1 MTISKLLAGG
11 AMALLALSSGT
22 ALAQGDAAKGEKLF
36 ARCQAC
42 HSVEPGQNKIG
53 PTLAGLFGRK
63 AGSVEG
69 FNYSDAMKSAD
80 VVWDEQTL
88 SEYLADP
95 KGYIPGNRMLF
106 AGLRNEQDRADIIA
120 YLKEATQ

>member
-1 MTISKLLAGG
+1 MATSKLLVGG
-11 AMALLALSSGT
+11 VMALLALSSGA

-53 PTLAGLFGRK
+53 PTLAGLFGRE

-69 FNYSDAMKSAD
+69 FKYSDAMKNAD
-80 VVWDEQTL
+80 VVWNEETL
-88 SEYLADP
+88 GEYLADP
-95 KGYIPGNRMLF
+95 KKYIPGNRMLF
-106 AGLRNEQDRADIIA
+106 PGLRKDQDRADIIA